1 MSSLKP
7 FDEKKGSLN
16 CKQVCLF
23 VFCIY
28 FIQNNHKM
36 GEVVGA
42 VVSFGGN
49 PSEKCHTFHS
59 FLPISPTVNVF
70 QC

>member
-42 VVSFGGN
+42 VVSLDRK
-49 PSEKCHTFHS
+49 S
-59 FLPISPTVNVF
+59 VV
-70 QC
+70 